1 MNKFIDDEEPVIIA
15 DYKFD
20 ATRIGDYIGSF
31 IEHWCFDVSAHYI
44 RNFSIQY
51 MKEFMPMPAR
61 DGYLYGQKVKLNTES
76 IVGMGVLPLIPE
88 PVKSHIKS
96 DGNAYFDKKDSYR
109 FNVIPIFSLANEKNK
124 KAWQKWSDEVFFD
137 SPQKCTDDTKFAEDM
152 ARTYVK
158 HDDVYQLSNDAKDYK
173 FVSPDSNFANTSSTK
188 NNFEHDYMDELA
200 SNYNSDSYAK
210 REYGGSA
217 GEQISAMSKY
227 ANQKDVNF
235 SRKITEYK
243 KNSRAKGEF
252 GGVSYGNGSVMRMG
266 PNIFVAQ
273 GFKQGLKLTEI
284 SVRNTHDH
292 EYSIKSA
299 KAVETVGL
307 CANDG
312 LRRETMLKIIHFL
325 YYDPS
330 PLKTTDDKE
339 RIGSGRNCF
348 LKRGKLDFCN
358 FDMLSHRE
366 GKVSKNT
373 TPQDLQ
379 LIDEEDAKNYIE
391 NNEFTE
397 KCLPTAMLA
406 IKICLT
412 SKCAEEAMSK
422 ILRAAGD
429 CDTIAAT
436 ALPMIAA
443 LFGLPKK
450 WVDRIY
456 EISMCKD
463 KTAAMNKMTD
473 RPQTKENTKDEN
485 YQDNPKDIKVFD
497 KDGYFIE
504 HNEIS
509 RMANEKFKHHY
520 REYAPI
526 EWQLKNICELM
537 EYLKDQE
544 KNSKAQNRNQLLKEI
559 FNDIKSDINFM
570 LDKEQKYE
578 LEELS
583 QDVKNTLENMQEITK
598 EEIKKDDKKL
608 IQKLKQEDAKYKAE
622 INKHRNATA
631 KFQTKMKNQ
640 KLDNLTKENIVHIGE
655 EIKPINSILKKY
667 KLDEVSVSHLK
678 AKEQVI
684 KETIEN
690 NDSVQIHKKLNKI
703 DCIDQNSNFE
713 SLKNVNQ
720 NQMGEN
726 DNKTNGIN
734 KAKQNLII
742 GQIETGSV
750 QEQVKKNDNK
760 SQNELPKKQEK
771 KPQINKSN
779 DQNNNKTNENEID
792 DNRYNSA
799 SSEKKTTE
807 QNKMNH
813 KPFIFGGSTL
823 LITDI
828 FLFVFAPKLVAY
840 IVAVVLI
847 LLLFIWVYE
856 AFSSPSKQSV
866 DNSVGINS
874 EDKKQ
879 PLITEDLTKKA
890 EIGNLGP
897 SQENSNTQKAK

>member
-1 MNKFIDDEEPVIIA
+1 
-15 DYKFD
+15 
-20 ATRIGDYIGSF
+20 
-31 IEHWCFDVSAHYI
+31 
-44 RNFSIQY
+44 
-51 MKEFMPMPAR
+51 
-61 DGYLYGQKVKLNTES
+61 
-76 IVGMGVLPLIPE
+76 
-88 PVKSHIKS
+88 
-96 DGNAYFDKKDSYR
+96 
-109 FNVIPIFSLANEKNK
+109 
-124 KAWQKWSDEVFFD
+124 
-137 SPQKCTDDTKFAEDM
+137 
-152 ARTYVK
+152 
-158 HDDVYQLSNDAKDYK
+158 
-173 FVSPDSNFANTSSTK
+173 
-188 NNFEHDYMDELA
+188 
-200 SNYNSDSYAK
+200 
-210 REYGGSA
+210 
-217 GEQISAMSKY
+217 
-227 ANQKDVNF
+227 
-235 SRKITEYK
+235 
-243 KNSRAKGEF
+243 
-252 GGVSYGNGSVMRMG
+252 
-266 PNIFVAQ
+266 
-273 GFKQGLKLTEI
+273 
-284 SVRNTHDH
+284 
-292 EYSIKSA
+292 
-299 KAVETVGL
+299 
-307 CANDG
+307 
-312 LRRETMLKIIHFL
+312 
-325 YYDPS
+325 
-330 PLKTTDDKE
+330 
-339 RIGSGRNCF
+339 
-348 LKRGKLDFCN
+348 
-358 FDMLSHRE
+358 
-366 GKVSKNT
+366 
-373 TPQDLQ
+373 
-379 LIDEEDAKNYIE
+379 
-391 NNEFTE
+391 
-397 KCLPTAMLA
+397 
-406 IKICLT
+406 
-412 SKCAEEAMSK
+412 
-422 ILRAAGD
+422 
-429 CDTIAAT
+429 
-436 ALPMIAA
+436 
-443 LFGLPKK
+443 
-450 WVDRIY
+450 
-456 EISMCKD
+456 
-463 KTAAMNKMTD
+463 
-473 RPQTKENTKDEN
+473 
-485 YQDNPKDIKVFD
+485 
-497 KDGYFIE
+497 
-504 HNEIS
+504 
-509 RMANEKFKHHY
+509 
-520 REYAPI
+520 
-526 EWQLKNICELM
+526 
-537 EYLKDQE
+537 
-544 KNSKAQNRNQLLKEI
+544 
-559 FNDIKSDINFM
+559 
-570 LDKEQKYE
+570 
-578 LEELS
+578 
-583 QDVKNTLENMQEITK
+583 
-598 EEIKKDDKKL
+598 
-608 IQKLKQEDAKYKAE
+608 
-622 INKHRNATA
+622 
-631 KFQTKMKNQ
+631 MKNQ